1 MATTKILEVQNLS
14 KTFTSGYFKK
24 NSYDAVKQ
32 VSFDLQA
39 GEILG
44 ILGPNG
50 AGKTTIINMLIGITI
65 PSAGEIKYF
74 GQVVTQKNFHEVLRK
89 IAYSS
94 TYYKLPSKLTVYENL
109 KF

>member
-1 MATTKILEVQNLS
+1 MVTTKILEVKNLS

-24 NSYDAVKQ
+24 SSYHAVKQ

-65 PSAGEIKYF
+65 PSSGVIKYF
-74 GQVVTQKNFHEVLRK
+74 GQIVTQKNFHEILRK
-89 IAYSS
+89 IAYSRIS
-94 TYYKLPSKLTVYENL
+94 N
-109 KF
+109 FA